1 MEIAQ
6 TLAHAGRRIL
16 AARVALRALFR
27 KLKSHAKERVPGKEP
42 VASRLCELR
51 SRDVL
56 VNRPVTSG
64 DSPIALRLAR
74 SDLDP
79 TAAGFARLRK
89 RIFAS
94 AKGGALSLD
103 LGAIVEPSTEE
114 LAVLTRALDEA
125 EARGISVKFAGWTPQ
140 LIDAMQNATAAL
152 VSEEAGTAPHESV
165 LERVGEKALRAAAD
179 WEGWG
184 KYLYDALNAIVVDPL
199 VGRPWKWDAI
209 TEQMYLIGV
218 RGTVIVVFISL
229 LVGIVLAL
237 NGAEQLRQFG
247 AAIFVANLV
256 GVSVAREMGP
266 LITAVIIAGR
276 SGSAIAAELG
286 TMVVSEEID
295 AMRTM
300 ALEPNR
306 YLLAPRVIA
315 LILVTPCLTILSDL
329 LAMVGGYMVGVSMG
343 LGASNYLRQTAQSL
357 MIGDVVTGLVKSVI
371 FAALIGL
378 ISCYEG
384 LRVSGGA
391 EGVGA
396 ATTNAVVSSIISCIA
411 ADAVFTLIF
420 YFTN

>member
-1 MEIAQ
+1 
-6 TLAHAGRRIL
+6 
-16 AARVALRALFR
+16 
-27 KLKSHAKERVPGKEP
+27 
-42 VASRLCELR
+42 
-51 SRDVL
+51 
-56 VNRPVTSG
+56 VNRPATGG
-64 DSPIALRLAR
+64 DAPLTLRLVR

-94 AKGGALSLD
+94 AKNGALSLD
-103 LGAIVEPSTEE
+103 LSAVTEPSTAE
-114 LAVLTRALDEA
+114 LAVITRAVDEA
-125 EARGISVKFAGWTPQ
+125 EARGITVEFAGWRPQ
-140 LIDAMQNATAAL
+140 LVGAMENATAAL
-152 VSEEAGTAPHESV
+152 LSEEAATAPHESV
-165 LERVGEKALRAAAD
+165 LERVGETALRTAAD

-209 TEQMYLIGV
+209 LEQMYLIGV
-218 RGTVIVVFISL
+218 RGTAIVVFISI

-247 AAIFVANLV
+247 AAIFVANIV

-315 LILVTPCLTILSDL
+315 LVIVTPCLTILSDL
-329 LAMVGGYMVGVSMG
+329 LAMIGGYIIGISMG
-343 LGASNYLRQTAQSL
+343 LGASNYLRQTAQAV

-384 LRVSGGA
+384 FRVSGGA
-391 EGVGA
+391 EGVGS
-396 ATTNAVVSSIISCIA
+396 ATTNAVVSSIICCIA
-411 ADAVFTLIF
+411 ADAVFTMIF
-420 YFTN
+420 YLTN

>member
-1 MEIAQ
+1 VRFAP
-6 TLAHAGRRIL
+6 
-16 AARVALRALFR
+16 RALFR
-27 KLKSHAKERVPGKEP
+27 KLKNHARERELTKLP
-42 VASRLCELR
+42 VLLRLSVLG
-51 SRDVL
+51 SRDAFM
-56 VNRPVTSG
+56 NRPPTGG
-64 DSPIALRLAR
+64 DLPPPLHLTRG
-74 SDLDP
+74 DLDP
-79 TAAGFARLRK
+79 TAASFARLRK

-94 AKGGALSLD
+94 AKGEVLSLD
-103 LGAIVEPSTEE
+103 LGDITEPSTQE
-114 LAVLTRALDEA
+114 LAVLTSVLDEA
-125 EARGISVKFAGWTPQ
+125 EARGITVKFAGWPPH

-152 VSEEAGTAPHESV
+152 VSEEAATAPDESV
-165 LERVGEKALRAAAD
+165 LERVGETALRAAAD

-218 RGTVIVVFISL
+218 RGTAIVVFISL

-247 AAIFVANLV
+247 AAIFIANIV

-315 LILVTPCLTILSDL
+315 LVFVTPCLTVVSDL
-329 LAMVGGYMVGVSMG
+329 LAMIGGYIVGVSMG
-343 LGASNYLRQTAQSL
+343 LGASNYLRQTAQAL
-357 MIGDVVTGLVKSVI
+357 MIGDVVTGLIKSVI

-384 LRVSGGA
+384 FRVSGGA
-391 EGVGA
+391 EGVGT

-411 ADAVFTLIF
+411 ADAIFTMIF
-420 YFTN
+420 YLAN

>member
-1 MEIAQ
+1 MRFPPR
-6 TLAHAGRRIL
+6 T
-16 AARVALRALFR
+16 LFR
-27 KLKSHAKERVPGKEP
+27 KLKNDAKERVPGKLP
-42 VASRLCELR
+42 LSRRLCVLR
-51 SRDVL
+51 SRDTL
-56 VNRPVTSG
+56 VNRPVPGG
-64 DSPIALRLAR
+64 DSPHPLRLTR

-94 AKGGALSLD
+94 AKGGALVLD
-103 LGAIVEPSTEE
+103 LGAIAEPSTEQ

-125 EARGISVKFAGWTPQ
+125 ETRGITVKFAGWPPP
-140 LIDAMQNATAAL
+140 LIDAMQGATTAL
-152 VSEEAGTAPHESV
+152 LSEEAATAPQESV
-165 LERVGEKALRAAAD
+165 LERVGETALRTAAD

-184 KYLYDALNAIVVDPL
+184 KYLYDSLNAIVVDPL

-209 TEQMYLIGV
+209 TEQMYQIGV
-218 RGTVIVVFISL
+218 RGTAIVVFISL

-247 AAIFVANLV
+247 AAIFIANLV

-315 LILVTPCLTILSDL
+315 LIFVTPCLTVVSDL
-329 LAMVGGYMVGVSMG
+329 FAMFGGYMVGISMG
-343 LGASNYLRQTAQSL
+343 LGASNYLRQTAQAL
-357 MIGDVVTGLVKSVI
+357 MIGDVVTGLIKSVI

-396 ATTNAVVSSIISCIA
+396 ATTNAVVASIISCIA
-411 ADAVFTLIF
+411 ADAVFTMIF

>member
-1 MEIAQ
+1 V
-6 TLAHAGRRIL
+6 AGY
-16 AARVALRALFR
+16 
-27 KLKSHAKERVPGKEP
+27 
-42 VASRLCELR
+42 
-51 SRDVL
+51 RDTF
-56 VNRPVTSG
+56 VNRPVTGG
-64 DSPIALRLAR
+64 DSPLPLRLAR
-74 SDLDP
+74 GDLDP
-79 TAAGFARLRK
+79 SEAGFAQLKK
-89 RIFAS
+89 RILASTKNGAFA
-94 AKGGALSLD
+94 LD
-103 LGAIVEPSTEE
+103 LSAIAEPSMLE
-114 LAVLTRALDEA
+114 LAVLARAIDEA
-125 EARGISVKFAGWTPQ
+125 EARGVTARLAGWPPG
-140 LIDAMQNATAAL
+140 LVHAMQNATSAL
-152 VSEEAGTAPHESV
+152 LSEEAASSPDESV
-165 LERVGEKALRAAAD
+165 LERVGDTALRAAAD

-184 KYLYDALNAIVVDPL
+184 KYLYDAFNAIAVDPI

-218 RGTVIVVFISL
+218 RGTAIVVFISL

-247 AAIFVANLV
+247 AAIFIANLV
-256 GVSVAREMGP
+256 SVSVAREMGP

-315 LILVTPCLTILSDL
+315 LVFVTPCLTVVSDL
-329 LAMVGGYMVGVSMG
+329 IAIFGGYMVGVSMG
-343 LGASNYLRQTAQSL
+343 LGASNYLRQTARAL
-357 MIGDVVTGLVKSVI
+357 LIGDIITGLVKSVI

-384 LRVSGGA
+384 MRVSGGA

-396 ATTNAVVSSIISCIA
+396 ATTNAVVASIISCIA

>member
-1 MEIAQ
+1 MAIVQ
-6 TLAHAGRRIL
+6 TLASSEHLRPQFAP
-16 AARVALRALFR
+16 RALFR
-27 KLKSHAKERVPGKEP
+27 KLKNHANERVPGKPP
-42 VASRLCELR
+42 VSLRLCK
-51 SRDVL
+51 SGHRDAY
-56 VNRPVTSG
+56 VNRPVTGG
-64 DSPIALRLAR
+64 DSPQALRLAR

-79 TAAGFARLRK
+79 TDAGFARLRK

-94 AKGGALSLD
+94 TNGGAIALD
-103 LGAIVEPSTEE
+103 VSAIAEPSMQE
-114 LAVLTRALDEA
+114 LAVVARAIDDA
-125 EARGISVKFAGWTPQ
+125 EARGVTVGLAGWPPE
-140 LIDAMQNATAAL
+140 LIHAMQNAAAAL
-152 VSEEAGTAPHESV
+152 LTEEAATSPQESV
-165 LERVGEKALRAAAD
+165 LERVGETALRAAAD

-184 KYLYDALNAIVVDPL
+184 KYLYGAFNAMAVDPL

-218 RGTVIVVFISL
+218 RGTAIVVFISL

-247 AAIFVANLV
+247 AQIFIANLV

-329 LAMVGGYMVGVSMG
+329 LAIAGGYMVGVSMG
-343 LGASNYLRQTAQSL
+343 LGASNYMRQTAQAL

-396 ATTNAVVSSIISCIA
+396 ATTNAVVASIISCIA
-411 ADAVFTLIF
+411 ADAVFTMIF
-420 YFTN
+420 YLTT